1 MQRRM
6 KRGGEHPVLH
16 ASCIHKSTL
25 RKKRGVNSLTAPF
38 SILFKVV
45 QAARK
50 GEGNSLPAL
59 PLKIS
64 VFMYVKLT
72 LTIADTVLEKG

>member
-1 MQRRM
+1 M
-6 KRGGEHPVLH
+6 KRGGN
-16 ASCIHKSTL
+16 TL
-25 RKKRGVNSLTAPF
+25 FCMPLVYIKERSGRKGGVNSLTAPF